1 MQYRSAHIS
10 ISIEAVAKE
19 IYATSALRNF
29 LTPEDTVTPSLLA
42 PDNRRALIPVIRS
55 SFLRVALDAVSNIES
70 IHPGENDDTV
80 MPLTVRIR
88 PGTTDDT
95 LKAIRH
101 AIECAVASATLV
113 TCYAGIDPGAA
124 AEFEI
129 HFNRDLD
136 TIRTLLPSVISI
148 PRLTPAY

>member
-1 MQYRSAHIS
+1 MQSQSAHIS
-10 ISIEAVAKE
+10 ISVEAVAKE

-29 LTPEDTVTPSLLA
+29 ISPENSVTPSLLA
-42 PDNRRALIPVIRS
+42 PDNRHAIIPVIRA

-70 IHPGENDDTV
+70 IHPGENDDAV
-80 MPLTVRIR
+80 MPITVRIR

-95 LKAIRH
+95 IKAVRH

-129 HFNRDLD
+129 HLNRDLD
-136 TIRTLLPSVISI
+136 TIRTLLPSVITI
-148 PRLTPAY
+148 PRLTPAF